1 MKFKLLIALCIL
13 ICTVSCKEKS
23 ETIYVGSIMD
33 LSSDNAEYGKN
44 VQKGMDLALEEYRK
58 SHPDCKVNI
67 LYEDNAGNASKTLSA
82 YHKMAMKNKPIVVVD
97 GAQSTLSLSLI
108 PKTEKDEVVLL
119 STGASSPKL
128 TGVSPYF
135 FRLWNCDTE
144 EGCFIAEAIFNT
156 IEIKSVNVLYLN
168 TDYGLGLMNTF
179 KTKYEQLGGK
189 IGTIVAFEDSQTDYK
204 DCVAKI
210 KQTPSDG
217 IYIVG
222 YATESALISK
232 YIRSVGIKNPIFS
245 TVATEAD
252 QFVKL
257 AGNAGNGVVY
267 AYTQPTTSKEYQ
279 SFRELYKT
287 KYNEDPQILT
297 DVAFDAM
304 NILLKSVDEGNVIN
318 GKMLKEY
325 LSSMPEFDGA
335 SGNIKFDK
343 DGNVHKGM
351 ILKMVKDGK
360 FVDYIKE

>member
-1 MKFKLLIALCIL
+1 MKSRLFIALCII
-13 ICTVSCKEKS
+13 ICAMSCKEKS
-23 ETIYVGSIMD
+23 ETIYMGAIMD

-58 SHPDCKVNI
+58 SHPDCKVKI

-119 STGASSPKL
+119 ST
-128 TGVSPYF
+128 
-135 FRLWNCDTE
+135 E
-144 EGCFIAEAIFNT
+144 EGSFIAEAIFNT

-318 GKMLKEY
+318 GKVLKDY
-325 LSSMPEFDGA
+325 LSTMPEYDGA

-343 DGNVHKGM
+343 EGNVHKGM